1 MQGTNAAGQ
10 GGAEELSPKPEK
22 VHITKEPDQQKN
34 QKVAINLLTTKA
46 QSEKNYKS
54 GLTSKAEKL
63 KDEKAT
69 DKVEKL
75 LK

>member
-1 MQGTNAAGQ
+1 MLQVK
-10 GGAEELSPKPEK
+10 EEPKSSPKPEK
-22 VHITKEPDQQKN
+22 VNVTKEPDQQKN
-34 QKVAINLLTTKA
+34 QKVAINLLTTKP